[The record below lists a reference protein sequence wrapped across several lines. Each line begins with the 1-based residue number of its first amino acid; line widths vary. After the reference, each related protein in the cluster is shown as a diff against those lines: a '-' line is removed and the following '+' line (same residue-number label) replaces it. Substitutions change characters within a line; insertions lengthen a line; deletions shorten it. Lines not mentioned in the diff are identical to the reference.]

1 MCDEIQALRSDNTWS
16 LVPFHP
22 LMNVVGSRWVYK
34 MAVLSNIRHV
44 WLLEALLSK
53 KALII
58 MKP

>member
-1 MCDEIQALRSDNTWS
+1 MCDEIQALCSNNTWS
-16 LVPFHP
+16 LVP
-22 LMNVVGSRWVYK
+22 LMNVVGSRWVYM

-53 KALII
+53 KALIT